1 MSLKKY
7 LRERVEKLRILAESD
22 PEKREE
28 LLRIAADLEKL
39 AQDETVADEE

>member
-7 LRERVEKLRILAESD
+7 LLERAEKLRILAESD

-39 AQDETVADEE
+39 AQDKSVADKD

>member
-7 LRERVEKLRILAESD
+7 LRERAEKLRILAEAD
-22 PEKREE
+22 PKKREE

-39 AQDETVADEE
+39 AKDETVADEE

>member
-7 LRERVEKLRILAESD
+7 LRERAEKLRILAESD

-28 LLRIAADLEKL
+28 LLSIAADLERL